1 MLGAPR
7 GSSRGKHLVNVS
19 NKSARP
25 AKGVLSE
32 GTPRDT
38 RKRTVSSSDNFAIDR
53 RGFTS
58 ASSRGHA
65 YRRWLAQRPR
75 QVYARRMKLSAG
87 CSAFQRNDR
96 SRLPGA

>member
-38 RKRTVSSSDNFAIDR
+38 RKRTVSSSDNFAIGAVSR
-53 RGFTS
+53 VLRHAVTRIAGGWPNVRGRF
-58 ASSRGHA
+58 
-65 YRRWLAQRPR
+65 
-75 QVYARRMKLSAG
+75 M
-87 CSAFQRNDR
+87 
-96 SRLPGA
+96 PGV